1 MNVQLMKGT
10 PPGSISAVHPSGW
23 VQASLFA
30 QWFEHFIN
38 TVKPTA
44 SSPVLLIL
52 DGHYSHTRN
61 LEVVIMARENHVCI
75 ISLPPHSTHKLQ
87 PLDKTFMGTLKS
99 YYSEE
104 IRQWIRHNH
113 RPLTQYDMG
122 ELLGRAY
129 LKSQTGEIAVK
140 GFRVTGI
147 EKGTE
152 HCTAE
157 NDFDQSTLG
166 TYQSDLEPPSL
177 DNVQPGPSGKFQ
189 SDVELLNHDSVQPG
203 PSGIKKKWGRKAS
216 QAAVITSS
224 PYKDE
229 LLLSTA
235 NKNKQKIKSIKKKV
249 FSQSTKKRSSISS
262 KENKKQQSLGES
274 ESDDDETELMLADD
288 DLDLDD
294 LPGQKEPDDLDAEC
308 IFCESKFSEDR
319 KGELWVQCLMC
330 NMWCHVDCAGAD
342 KDASVFSKFCS

>member
-1 MNVQLMKGT
+1 
-10 PPGSISAVHPSGW
+10 
-23 VQASLFA
+23 
-30 QWFEHFIN
+30 
-38 TVKPTA
+38 
-44 SSPVLLIL
+44 
-52 DGHYSHTRN
+52 
-61 LEVVIMARENHVCI
+61 
-75 ISLPPHSTHKLQ
+75 
-87 PLDKTFMGTLKS
+87 MGTLKS

-147 EKGTE
+147 FPINRNIFSEVDFLAAEIEKGTE

-166 TYQSDLEPPSL
+166 TSQSDLEPPSL

-203 PSGIKKKWGRKAS
+203 PSGIKKKM
-216 QAAVITSS
+216 VTPFDIS
-224 PYKDE
+224 PVPI
-229 LLLSTA
+229 L
-235 NKNKQKIKSIKKKV
+235 KKKQV
-249 FSQSTKKRSSISS
+249 IG
-262 KENKKQQSLGES
+262 ENKKQQSLGES

-319 KGELWVQCLMC
+319 KGEL
-330 NMWCHVDCAGAD
+330 
-342 KDASVFSKFCS
+342 